1 MTTTTAAPRPAARTD
16 ENVIRLVQAS
26 ISIAAVGLVVLA
38 ATGTLATT
46 TSGGGHFDHTADY
59 WYTASGLPI
68 AVGAIGTLLG
78 VHWLHRGADG
88 RLGAVGAWVGIL
100 ALGELFVQ
108 LLASVLT
115 SVEQQWGPSY
125 ILCTALAFIG
135 HALLAA
141 GSWRTGLLP
150 RWVLGVWP
158 LAFVLGSFAAW
169 GPMPL
174 LLIAFYVVL
183 GVLVSKRV
191 TSRGPTVT
199 H

>member
-1 MTTTTAAPRPAARTD
+1 MTAVTAAVPPTTRTD
-16 ENVIRLVQAS
+16 ASLVRLVLLGVAV
-26 ISIAAVGLVVLA
+26 AGVGLAVLA

-78 VHWLHRGADG
+78 VHWLQRGSDG
-88 RLGAVGAWVGIL
+88 RLGTVGAWVGVL

-115 SVEQQWGPSY
+115 SIEQQWGPAY
-125 ILCTALAFIG
+125 VLCTALAFVG
-135 HALLAA
+135 HAVLAA

>member
-1 MTTTTAAPRPAARTD
+1 MTSVTAVARPTTRTD
-16 ENVIRLVQAS
+16 ASLVRLVLLGVAV
-26 ISIAAVGLVVLA
+26 AGVGLAVLA

-46 TSGGGHFDHTADY
+46 TSGGGNFDHAADY

-68 AVGAIGTLLG
+68 AVGAMATLLG
-78 VHWLHRGADG
+78 VHWLQRGADG
-88 RLGAVGAWVGIL
+88 RPGAVGAWVGVL

-115 SVEQQWGPSY
+115 SVEQQWGPAY
-125 ILCTALAFIG
+125 ILCTALAFLG
-135 HALLAA
+135 HAVLAA

-150 RWVLGVWP
+150 RWLLGVWP

-183 GVLVSKRV
+183 GVVLSKRMA
-191 TSRGPTVT
+191 SAGPIGAR
-199 H
+199 

>member
-1 MTTTTAAPRPAARTD
+1 MTTATAAVRPATRTD
-16 ENVIRLVQAS
+16 ASLIRLVLLGVAV
-26 ISIAAVGLVVLA
+26 AGVGLAVLA

-46 TSGGGHFDHTADY
+46 TAGGGRFDHGADY

-68 AVGAIGTLLG
+68 AAGAIGTLLG
-78 VHWLHRGADG
+78 VHWLQRGADG
-88 RLGAVGAWVGIL
+88 RMGAVGAWVGVL
-100 ALGELFVQ
+100 ALVELFVQ

-115 SVEQQWGPSY
+115 SVEQQWGPAY
-125 ILCTALAFIG
+125 VLCTALAFVG
-135 HALLAA
+135 HAVLAA

-150 RWVLGVWP
+150 RWLLGVWP

-183 GVLVSKRV
+183 GIALSRRV
-191 TSRGPTVT
+191 ASATPTLAG
-199 H
+199 

>member
-1 MTTTTAAPRPAARTD
+1 MTAATAAVRPSTRTD
-16 ENVIRLVQAS
+16 ASLVRLVLV
-26 ISIAAVGLVVLA
+26 SIAIASVGLAVLA
-38 ATGTLATT
+38 ATGTLAAT

-68 AVGAIGTLLG
+68 VVGGIGTLLG
-78 VHWLHRGADG
+78 VHWLQRGADG
-88 RLGAVGAWVGIL
+88 RLGKVGAWVGVL

-115 SVEQQWGPSY
+115 SVEQQWGPAY
-125 ILCTALAFIG
+125 VLCTALAFVG
-135 HALLAA
+135 HAVLAA

-150 RWVLGVWP
+150 RWLLGVWP

-174 LLIAFYVVL
+174 VLVAFYVVL
-183 GVLVSKRV
+183 GVVL
-191 TSRGPTVT
+191 SRQAVAPAR
-199 H
+199 

>member
-1 MTTTTAAPRPAARTD
+1 MTAVTAAVPPTRTD
-16 ENVIRLVQAS
+16 ASLVRLVLLGVAV
-26 ISIAAVGLVVLA
+26 AGVGLAVLA

-78 VHWLHRGADG
+78 VHWLQRGSDG
-88 RLGAVGAWVGIL
+88 RLGTVGAWVGVL

-115 SVEQQWGPSY
+115 SIEQQWGPAY
-125 ILCTALAFIG
+125 VLCTALAFVG
-135 HALLAA
+135 HAVLAA

>member
-1 MTTTTAAPRPAARTD
+1 MTAVTATVQPTTRTD
-16 ENVIRLVQAS
+16 ASLVRLVLLSVAV
-26 ISIAAVGLVVLA
+26 AGVGLAVLA

-78 VHWLHRGADG
+78 VHWLQRGADG
-88 RLGAVGAWVGIL
+88 RLGAIGVWVGVL

-115 SVEQQWGPSY
+115 SVEQQWGPAY
-125 ILCTALAFIG
+125 VLCTALAFVG
-135 HALLAA
+135 HAVLAA

-150 RWVLGVWP
+150 RWLLGVWP
-158 LAFVLGSFAAW
+158 LAFVLGSFAAG

-183 GVLVSKRV
+183 AVLLPRH
-191 TSRGPTVT
+191 RRIA
-199 H
+199 

>member
-1 MTTTTAAPRPAARTD
+1 MTATTAAARPAARTD
-16 ENVIRLVQAS
+16 ESVMRLVKAS
-26 ISIAAVGLVVLA
+26 IPIAVVGLVVLA

-78 VHWLHRGADG
+78 VHWLQRGSDG
-88 RLGAVGAWVGIL
+88 RLGTVGAWVGVL

-115 SVEQQWGPSY
+115 SIEQQWGPAY
-125 ILCTALAFIG
+125 VLCTALAFVG
-135 HALLAA
+135 HAVLAA

-150 RWVLGVWP
+150 RWLLGLWP

-183 GVLVSKRV
+183 GRALGRQ
-191 TSRGPTVT
+191 TAAPAR
-199 H
+199 

>member
-1 MTTTTAAPRPAARTD
+1 MTAVTAAVPPTTRTD
-16 ENVIRLVQAS
+16 ASLVRLVLLGVAV
-26 ISIAAVGLVVLA
+26 AGVGLAVLA

-78 VHWLHRGADG
+78 VHWLQRGADG
-88 RLGAVGAWVGIL
+88 RRGAIGAWVGVL

-115 SVEQQWGPSY
+115 SVEQQWGPAY
-125 ILCTALAFIG
+125 VLCTALAFVG
-135 HALLAA
+135 HAVLAA

-150 RWVLGVWP
+150 RWLLGVWP

-174 LLIAFYVVL
+174 LLIAFYIVL
-183 GVLVSKRV
+183 GVLLVRHVKLA
-191 TSRGPTVT
+191 
-199 H
+199 

>member
-1 MTTTTAAPRPAARTD
+1 MTIVTAAVRPTTRT
-16 ENVIRLVQAS
+16 EASLVRLVLLGVAV
-26 ISIAAVGLVVLA
+26 AGVGLAVLA

-68 AVGAIGTLLG
+68 AMGAIGTLLG
-78 VHWLHRGADG
+78 VHWLQHGADG
-88 RLGAVGAWVGIL
+88 RLGAVGVWIGVL

-125 ILCTALAFIG
+125 VLCTAMAFVG
-135 HALLAA
+135 HAVLAA

-150 RWVLGVWP
+150 RWLLGVWP

-183 GVLVSKRV
+183 GIVLSKRV
-191 TSRGPTVT
+191 ASAGLIGTR
-199 H
+199 

>member
-1 MTTTTAAPRPAARTD
+1 MTAVTAAVPPTTRTD
-16 ENVIRLVQAS
+16 ASLVRLVLLGVAV
-26 ISIAAVGLVVLA
+26 AGVGLAVLA

-78 VHWLHRGADG
+78 VHWLQRGADG
-88 RLGAVGAWVGIL
+88 RLGTVGAWVGVL

-115 SVEQQWGPSY
+115 SIEQQWGPAY
-125 ILCTALAFIG
+125 VLCTALAFVG
-135 HALLAA
+135 HAVLAA

-150 RWVLGVWP
+150 RWLLGVWP

-191 TSRGPTVT
+191 TSRRPTVT